1 MTDLEMSKNSEKS
14 LRDIVIIINLF
25 SLFWNLDSRVIFF
38 LSKLQFYFFYTIPK
52 ACTEWSN
59 LNHCRFDDFIS
70 SL

>member
-25 SLFWNLDSRVIFF
+25 SSFWNLDSRV
-38 LSKLQFYFFYTIPK
+38 LSKLQFSFFHTIPK
-52 ACTEWSN
+52 ACTELSD